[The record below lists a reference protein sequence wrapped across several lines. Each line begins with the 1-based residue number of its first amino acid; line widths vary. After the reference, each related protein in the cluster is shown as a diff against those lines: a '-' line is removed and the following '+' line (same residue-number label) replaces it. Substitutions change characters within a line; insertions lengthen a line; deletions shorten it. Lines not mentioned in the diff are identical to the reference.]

1 MSDLQRLPT
10 MLILPNP
17 ARLVENVQL
26 RVLGGEHVVHACAQ
40 LRRLVRSTFRGA
52 ARRGRRGLLGS
63 CRGGFEDRCGV
74 GDGLGLRDADVL
86 GVHDHEGSRGGGS
99 WSWGC
104 WGQRSGGVRGGEG
117 GDVAGSC
124 APDEGD

>member
-40 LRRLVRSTFRGA
+40 LRRLVRSTAAGA
-52 ARRGRRGLLGS
+52 FGRFG
-63 CRGGFEDRCGV
+63 
-74 GDGLGLRDADVL
+74 
-86 GVHDHEGSRGGGS
+86 
-99 WSWGC
+99 
-104 WGQRSGGVRGGEG
+104 
-117 GDVAGSC
+117 
-124 APDEGD
+124 

>member
-1 MSDLQRLPT
+1 

-26 RVLGGEHVVHACAQ
+26 GVLGREHVVHSCAQ
-40 LRRLVRSTFRGA
+40 LRRFGGGA
-52 ARRGRRGLLGS
+52 FGRIGLGRRGRGRFLGS
-63 CRGGFEDRCGV
+63 GGGCFENRRGV

-86 GVHDHEGSRGGGS
+86 GVHDHEGSDRGGGS
-99 WSWGC
+99 RRW
-104 WGQRSGGVRGGEG
+104 QRSGGVRSGIG

-124 APDEGD
+124 APDEWDWVH